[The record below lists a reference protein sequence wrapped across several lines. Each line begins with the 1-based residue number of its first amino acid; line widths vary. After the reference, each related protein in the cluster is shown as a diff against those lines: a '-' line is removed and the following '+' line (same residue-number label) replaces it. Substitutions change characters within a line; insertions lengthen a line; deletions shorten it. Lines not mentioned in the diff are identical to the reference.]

1 VADVKA
7 HRKKNVLTVP
17 ALHVEVGATAA
28 DVDASRSQLQALA
41 EWLKL
46 DKLKIKPTLKGH

>member
-1 VADVKA
+1 VADVTA
-7 HRKKNVLTVP
+7 DRKKNVLTVP

-28 DVDASRSQLQALA
+28 DVDASPSELQALA

-46 DKLKIKPTLKGH
+46 DELKIKRTFKGH